1 MSATP
6 RSSAAN
12 QFREKANY
20 VGGRELDNGPF
31 SVHSLGMDSPLPSN
45 PTTNSATKILPQPY
59 EGVLAEPWSLRKLG
73 HLLAT
78 FGPAAIVAS
87 VAIGAGET
95 IVVVRAGAWAGY
107 GLLWLVLL
115 SVLVKGV
122 FVTYLLGRYTAIC
135 GEPISQRLAQLPGPR
150 GWMLIALVALEMAA
164 TGPLWAAVARP
175 CGDLLHYL
183 FYGGAAQVMS
193 VERELL
199 IERGFTTLF
208 ILAAV
213 LLSLLLT
220 YEKLEKQ
227 QVIICGILVLGTIVG
242 TVLVRPDFVAACQGA
257 IAFGHVPEF
266 PNWVPESERKHA
278 ALTLATTFGYV
289 GGSVLGY
296 IVYANWIS
304 LHGWGLTNH
313 PELDAIRRRAAAG
326 MPADY
331 LPEDPKQIRHIR
343 QSIAPLKWDVGC
355 GAVVLWIVS
364 ASFMMSGAA
373 VLFPLLESGQLQSA
387 FDGWSLLTDQA
398 YIWRN
403 VHESLIWVYYV
414 CVLVALWGT
423 LQAFPEIYSRV
434 IVDFGAA
441 IWPNRSWSRL
451 RVQSMVSVY
460 IIVSSALVI
469 WSDVKF
475 DTLTHVVAFLTTN
488 LGVALAMVA
497 ALYLNF
503 QLPKAYR
510 TRWWML
516 LGGIVAAVIL
526 LAVSVVSGW
535 GVWRELYSVF

>member
-1 MSATP
+1 MDPPA
-6 RSSAAN
+6 RSN
-12 QFREKANY
+12 
-20 VGGRELDNGPF
+20 
-31 SVHSLGMDSPLPSN
+31 SPAIS
-45 PTTNSATKILPQPY
+45 SGKIIPQPQ
-59 EGVLAEPWSLRKLG
+59 EGVVAEPWSLRKLA
-73 HLLAT
+73 HLLAV

-122 FVTYLLGRYTAIC
+122 FVTYLLGRYTAIS
-135 GEPISQRLAQLPGPR
+135 GEPISQRLARLPGPR
-150 GWMLIALVALEMAA
+150 GWLLIAMVALEMAA

-175 CGDLLHYL
+175 CGDLLHHL
-183 FYGGAAQVMS
+183 CYGGGAEVMS
-193 VERELL
+193 EQRELL
-199 IERGFTTLF
+199 IERSLTTLF
-208 ILAAV
+208 IVAAV

-242 TVLVRPDFVAACQGA
+242 TMLVRPDFVAAWQGTVS
-257 IAFGHVPEF
+257 FGHVPEF

-304 LHGWGLTNH
+304 LHGWGLTSH
-313 PELDAIRRRAAAG
+313 PQLEEIRRRAAAG
-326 MPADY
+326 LPADY
-331 LPEDPKQIRHIR
+331 LPDDPQAIRHIR
-343 QSIAPLKWDVGC
+343 KSIAPLKWDVGC

-373 VLFPLLESGQLQSA
+373 VLYPLLESGQLKSA
-387 FDGWSLLTDQA
+387 FAGWSLLTDQA

-423 LQAFPEIYSRV
+423 LQAFPEIYTRV
-434 IVDFGAA
+434 IIDFGAA
-441 IWPNRSWSRL
+441 VWPNHAWSRL
-451 RVQSMVSVY
+451 RVQLIVSLY
-460 IIVSSALVI
+460 IIVSSAAVI

-488 LGVALAMVA
+488 LGVALAMMA

-516 LGGIVAAVIL
+516 IGGILAAVSL
-526 LAVSVVSGW
+526 LVVSLISGL
-535 GVWRELYSVF
+535 GVWRELLSVF